1 LGSWFL
7 FIVVPGAALGYFV
20 WSYRRKAAERDAE
33 SEARFRKLLEP
44 AAAAGLPQAPPAAAV
59 RASSVSSP
67 PAQPFVTR
75 GALIEGPGKLL
86 YYLLKTGL
94 PEHEVLARV
103 SLAAVVE
110 VPGAA
115 RDSAEQRR
123 LAQQV
128 LDFVVCDKT
137 FRPVAAVELTRSGG
151 ALAAEA
157 AKYKTTCLA
166 SAGIHH
172 IALAAD
178 ALPKKDALR
187 ALVLAAKDSIST

>member
-1 LGSWFL
+1 MLE
-7 FIVVPGAALGYFV
+7 GA
-20 WSYRRKAAERDAE
+20 D
-33 SEARFRKLLEP
+33 
-44 AAAAGLPQAPPAAAV
+44 
-59 RASSVSSP
+59 
-67 PAQPFVTR
+67 
-75 GALIEGPGKLL
+75 KLL

-94 PEHEVLARV
+94 PEYEVLARV

-123 LAQQV
+123 LAQQA

-137 FRPVAAVELTRSGG
+137 FRPMAAVELIRSG

-157 AKYKTTCLA
+157 AKYKATCLA
-166 SAGIHH
+166 AARIRHITLAG
-172 IALAAD
+172 D

-187 ALVLAAKDSIST
+187 ALVLAAQDSISR